1 MGPPEKQ
8 PSEPAGDQAAERAV
22 PPDMTATDTPTS
34 DPAPDIPEVE
44 KKAEARIGLP
54 EGTLTVGGGLI
65 TAGLAAYGF
74 IVVSARALGTEETGG
89 LSGLWALIFIL
100 GPGFFLPLEQEVA
113 RALADR
119 RARGLGGGPLVKR
132 AVALGS
138 VVAGTLA
145 VAALVFST
153 LLLHS
158 LLDGS
163 VMLLVGLII
172 GIFAF
177 YAQHLTRGTL
187 SGNGRFGAYGLLLG
201 SEGVLRL
208 LGCIALAVI
217 GVGFA
222 GPYGLVLGLAPAAA
236 TLLALRGQ
244 HGLVTDGP
252 EAPWSELSTHLGWL
266 LCGSVLAQTLAYA
279 AIVAVNLLATDAEAD
294 AAGQFF
300 TASLV
305 TRIPILLFQ
314 AVQAALLPKLAG
326 LAGAGKHV
334 EFKAGLRQLLLL
346 VVGVTVLGVGAS
358 YAIGPWAVGVLFGEE
373 FAETL
378 GRSDLALLALG
389 SCLFIAAM
397 TLAQALIALVR
408 HSHAAYGWMAG
419 VVVFVIVTALVD
431 GLFLRAELGF
441 VCGAAVAVAVMGAF
455 VIARLRSYA
464 PKSSRALVEVLE
476 HEPLEL

>member
-1 MGPPEKQ
+1 MSPSEKPTSGATGDQ
-8 PSEPAGDQAAERAV
+8 PSGSPV
-22 PPDMTATDTPTS
+22 PSDAPVA
-34 DPAPDIPEVE
+34 DPAPDIPAGE
-44 KKAEARIGLP
+44 KKAETRIGLP

-65 TAGLAAYGF
+65 TAGIAAYGF
-74 IVVSARALGTEETGG
+74 IVVSARALGTEETAGI
-89 LSGLWALIFIL
+89 SGLWALIFIL

-132 AVALGS
+132 AVALGA
-138 VVAGTLA
+138 VVACTLA
-145 VAALVFST
+145 VGALIGAP
-153 LLLHS
+153 LLLDH
-158 LLDGS
+158 LLHGS
-163 VMLLVGLII
+163 TMLLAGLVI

-201 SEGVLRL
+201 SEGVIRL
-208 LGCIALAVI
+208 LGCVVLAIV
-217 GVGFA
+217 GVSFA

-236 TLLALRGQ
+236 TVLALWGQ

-266 LCGSVLAQTLAYA
+266 LAGSVLAQTLAYA
-279 AIVAVNLLATDAEAD
+279 AIVAVNLLATPSESD

-305 TRIPILLFQ
+305 TRVPILLFQ

-326 LAGAGKHV
+326 LAGAGKHT

-346 VVGVTVLGVGAS
+346 VVAVTVLGVGAS
-358 YAIGPWAVGVLFGEE
+358 YAIGPWVVGVLFGEE
-373 FAETL
+373 FSETL

-408 HSHAAYGWMAG
+408 HSHAAFGWMAG
-419 VVVFVIVTALVD
+419 VAVFLIVTALVD

-441 VCGAAVAVAVMGAF
+441 VAGAGVAVIVMGVF

-464 PKSSRALVEVLE
+464 PKDSQALVEVLE